1 MAVVA
6 GFKDALA
13 GLDAHLKPF
22 EGMLV
27 QRRAGGR
34 LLMAAPAV
42 RERETI
48 HPQLNS
54 IPVAGGELAGQVL
67 LVGSQA
73 TRMTPF
79 PSPMEVR
86 IQRPICAARCSRVR
100 SISSRTRRRSQ
111 SECCLLSM
119 TSRSGCP
126 SLGRSAASCWA
137 ASPMN
142 AATIRTAGSLSN
154 HAPGQAPGV
163 LLAIGGDEF
172 EVTSQGRLDQ
182 LLVAETVQV
191 VLGALPVSA
200 VSG

>member
-67 LVGSQA
+67 LVGSQGHADDSLSLSDGGEDPA
-73 TRMTPF
+73 TNLRG
-79 PSPMEVR
+79 SLLEG
-86 IQRPICAARCSRVR
+86 ALD
-100 SISSRTRRRSQ
+100 
-111 SECCLLSM
+111 LLSYPPQITERVLPALHDEPIRM
-119 TSRSGCP
+119 PEPGAQRGVVLGGIADERGDDTHGRFVVEPRSR
-126 SLGRSAASCWA
+126 
-137 ASPMN
+137 
-142 AATIRTAGSLSN
+142 
-154 HAPGQAPGV
+154 PGPRV